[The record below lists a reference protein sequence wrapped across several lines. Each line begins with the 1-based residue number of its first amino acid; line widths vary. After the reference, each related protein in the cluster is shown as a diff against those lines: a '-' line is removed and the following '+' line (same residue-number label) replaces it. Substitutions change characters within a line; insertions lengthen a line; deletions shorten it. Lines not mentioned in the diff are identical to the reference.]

1 LKTNKTNGGVKAPI
15 KLNIMTLEEK
25 IEVLEVCK
33 GNSECIVEDV
43 KMYHLKLLNLDI
55 DDNYKEKL
63 ISILEGYETTLKMA
77 MRDVKE
83 LKTIYVK

>member
-1 LKTNKTNGGVKAPI
+1 MNKD
-15 KLNIMTLEEK
+15 NIMNEYKYVGKFICLQLNHF
-25 IEVLEVCK
+25 V
-33 GNSECIVEDV
+33 N
-43 KMYHLKLLNLDI
+43 LKRY
-55 DDNYKEKL
+55 NYKEKL